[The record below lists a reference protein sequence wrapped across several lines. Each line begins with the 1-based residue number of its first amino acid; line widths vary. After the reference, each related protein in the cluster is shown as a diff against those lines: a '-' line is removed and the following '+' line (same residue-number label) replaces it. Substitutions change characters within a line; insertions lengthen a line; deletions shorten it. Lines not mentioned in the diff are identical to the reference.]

1 MKKNIYAIIVLLFA
15 VEAKSYSQTWNLIW
29 SDEFTNATI
38 DSTKW
43 VFETGGG
50 GWGNHELENYTNR
63 SDNATIS
70 NGNLLIIGKK
80 ESYQGSS
87 YTSSRMNTKGK
98 QSFLYGKIEARIK
111 MPIGQGTWPA
121 FWMLGEN
128 IGDVGV
134 GWPKCGEI
142 DIMEHIDSDSLNHG
156 TIHWYNNGAVSYGG
170 PIAADL
176 VNQYHIYD
184 VEWDS
189 TVINWY
195 IDGTKYWSANIANS
209 VNNTDAFHKPF
220 FILLNFA
227 IGGDWP
233 GNPDV
238 STIFPDTMYVDYIR
252 VYSSAKESAFNNIV
266 HPIPGITPAEDYD
279 NGGEGIAYHD
289 DSPGNQGA
297 LYRTNENVDIGSN
310 GNGGYSI
317 GWFDKDEWLQYSS
330 KVTTPGLYKVS
341 LSAATTNAST
351 MGHIEINNKIIA
363 GEITITNT
371 GGWTS
376 WQNFV
381 SDTFSLDTGNCIV
394 RLSCDGSSFNVDQL
408 QFSLISTSQT
418 IDLQKGWNIISTNVV
433 PNDST
438 IATLFNN
445 MDVGEIKTMNAFWRK
460 GQNSILNSLQTI
472 TAGQGYLV
480 YMNAA
485 GTLTIKGIQTSASIQ
500 SMVNGWQLIGCPFQT
515 SQLFP
520 TLFNT
525 VKEIK
530 DFTGFWINGGSF
542 NSISSLNPGQ
552 GYFLY
557 K

>member
-1 MKKNIYAIIVLLFA
+1 MLFIVQ
-15 VEAKSYSQTWNLIW
+15 AKIYSQTWNLVW
-29 SDEFTNATI
+29 SDEFTNTTI

-87 YTSSRMNTKGK
+87 YTSARMITKGK
-98 QSFLYGKIEARIK
+98 KSFLYGKIEARIK

-134 GWPKCGEI
+134 GWPQCGEI
-142 DIMEHIDSDSLNHG
+142 DIMEHVNSDNLNHG
-156 TIHWYNNGAVSYGG
+156 TIHWYNNGHNSYGG

-176 VNQYHIYD
+176 VNKYHIYA

-189 TVINWY
+189 TAINWY
-195 IDGTKYWSANIANS
+195 IDGSKYWSANIANS

-233 GNPDV
+233 GNPDAT
-238 STIFPDTMYVDYIR
+238 SQFPDTMAVDYIR
-252 VYSSAKESAFNNIV
+252 VYSNAKESAYNAIV
-266 HPIPGITPAEDYD
+266 HPIPGITQAEDYD

-289 DSPGNQGA
+289 DSPGNQGTV
-297 LYRTNENVDIGSN
+297 YRNEDVDLGSN

-317 GWFDKDEWLQYSS
+317 GWFDKGEWLQYSS

-351 MGHIEINNKIIA
+351 STHVEINNKTIG
-363 GEITITNT
+363 GEIAITNT

-376 WQNFV
+376 WQNVV

-408 QFSLISTSQT
+408 QFSLISTQQT
-418 IDLQKGWNIISTNVV
+418 IALQKGWNIISTNVV

-438 IATLFNN
+438 IATLFQHV
-445 MDVGEIKTMNAFWRK
+445 DVQEIKTMNSFWRK
-460 GQNSILNSLQTI
+460 DQNKLFNSLQTI
-472 TAGQGYLV
+472 TTGQGYLV
-480 YMNAA
+480 NMNAV
-485 GTLTIKGIQTSASIQ
+485 GSIVIQGNQTNLTVQPII
-500 SMVNGWQLIGCPFQT
+500 NGWQLIGCPFQT
-515 SQLFP
+515 SQLFS
-520 TLFNT
+520 TLFT
-525 VKEIK
+525 TAKRIK
-530 DFTGFWINGGSF
+530 DFNGFWISGGSL
-542 NSISSLNPGQ
+542 NSISTLNPGH
-552 GYFLY
+552 GYFLQE
-557 K
+557 